1 MDGYSDVLGKTR
13 ILADAYQK
21 INDEGRDILDKVLQ
35 KLLEGAG
42 NSKSSDLIGVASY
55 GDTAFGITQGQ

>member
-1 MDGYSDVLGKTR
+1 MDNYGNLGKTH

-35 KLLEGAG
+35 KLSEGG
-42 NSKSSDLIGVASY
+42 ENSAPPDFMRVAFS
-55 GDTAFGITQGQ
+55 GDTDGEAAQGW